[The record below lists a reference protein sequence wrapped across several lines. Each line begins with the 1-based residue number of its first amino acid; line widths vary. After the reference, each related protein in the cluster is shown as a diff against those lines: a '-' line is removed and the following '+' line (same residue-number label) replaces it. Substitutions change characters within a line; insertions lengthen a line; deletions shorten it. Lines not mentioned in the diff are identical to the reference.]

1 MVGKRTSCV
10 AVHAA
15 LMTVLLIAISVVSD
29 DAAPIPADNA
39 QLNTWFDNNVKPYTQ
54 SKGTLDPALVKAEEG
69 VKVIKVRR
77 KGGANFK
84 TITDAINSIPAG
96 NTRRVI
102 IYIGHGVYKE
112 KITIDPSKP
121 FVTLYGAPNSMPT
134 LTYDGTAAQYG
145 TVDSATLIVQSDYFV
160 AANIIIAN
168 SSPRP
173 DGRRKGAQASALRIS
188 GDKAAFHNCK
198 IKGFQDTIC
207 DDRGKHFFKD
217 CYIEGTVDF
226 IFGSGTSLYMNTT
239 LNVLGDGGF
248 TVIAAQAREYD
259 DETGYSFVHCSVIGT
274 GIGTYLGRAWMN
286 KPRVIYAYTIMSG
299 VVSPV
304 GWSDNFHKERDGTV
318 FYGEYKNSGPGAS
331 VSGRAEYTKQLNEA
345 EAQPFISLGFIQG
358 SSWLVPPPKSLR

>member
-29 DAAPIPADNA
+29 DATPIPADKA
-39 QLNTWFDNNVKPYTQ
+39 QINTWFDNNVKPYNQ
-54 SKGTLDPALVKAEEG
+54 RKGTLDPALVKAEEG
-69 VKVIKVRR
+69 VEVIKVRS
-77 KGGANFK
+77 KGGANFQ

-102 IYIGHGVYKE
+102 IYIGYGVYKE
-112 KITIDPSKP
+112 KIKIDRSKP

-145 TVDSATLIVQSDYFV
+145 TIESATLIVESNYFV

-217 CYIEGTVDF
+217 CYIEGSVDF
-226 IFGSGTSLYMNTT
+226 IFGSGTSLYMNIT

-248 TVIAAQAREYD
+248 SVIAAQAREFA
-259 DETGYSFVHCSVIGT
+259 DETGYSFVHCSVSGT
-274 GIGTYLGRAWMN
+274 GSGTYLGRAWMN
-286 KPRVIYAYTIMSG
+286 RPRVIYAYTIMSG

-331 VSGRAEYTKQLNEA
+331 VSGRAKYTKQLNEF

-358 SSWLVPPPKSLR
+358 SSWLLPPPKV